1 MAIPTSRTHSIGQVH
16 FNDRLCDGC
25 GLCAEVC
32 KDFGIR
38 IVEGKA
44 GPAPS
49 PIFGCI
55 GCGHC
60 MAICPRQAITVDG
73 RCLSPADLSDLPDR
87 RQTAGYDELLALLQR
102 RRSIREFTEQAVAP
116 VMIDRIVEAV
126 RTAPMGLPPSDVH
139 LLIFDSRER
148 VRRLAVDF
156 CTYLEGMRW
165 LTADWFL
172 ILMRPFWGKASDRLF
187 RDFVRPLV
195 KAYTGAM
202 ERGQNLVT
210 YDAPAAIYF
219 YGSPYC
225 DPADPV
231 VAATYAMLA
240 AESLGLATCMIGGMH
255 PLIQHGRAAR
265 RFRKAQGIRHASR
278 EGLLLLVGH
287 PRIAYR
293 KGIRRSLAAVEY
305 HGRATEMQSKT
316 DTGNTLFR

>member
-1 MAIPTSRTHSIGQVH
+1 MAIPTSRTHAVGQLH
-16 FNDRLCDGC
+16 FNDLLCNGC

-32 KDFGIR
+32 KDFGIQ

-73 RCLSPADLSDLPDR
+73 RCLSQADLTDLPDR
-87 RQTAGYDELLALLQR
+87 RQAAGYDELLTLLKR
-102 RRSIREFTEQAVAP
+102 RRSIREFTDQAVATEL
-116 VMIDRIVEAV
+116 IDQILEAV

-139 LLIFDSRER
+139 VLIFGSREK

-156 CTYLEGMRW
+156 CTYLKGMRW
-165 LTADWFL
+165 LTAGWFL
-172 ILMRPFWGKASDRLF
+172 TLMRPFWGKANNDLF
-187 RDFVRPLV
+187 RDFVRPLIS
-195 KAYTGAM
+195 AYTGAM
-202 ERGQNLVT
+202 ERGRNLVT

-225 DPADPV
+225 DPADPL

-240 AESLGLATCMIGGMH
+240 AESLDLGTCMIGGMH

-265 RFRKAQGIRHASR
+265 RFREAQGIRHASR

-287 PRIAYR
+287 SQVAYL
-293 KGIRRSLAAVEY
+293 KGIRRTLAAVEY
-305 HGRATEMQSKT
+305 HCSATEMQSKI
-316 DTGNTLFR
+316 DTGDTLPL